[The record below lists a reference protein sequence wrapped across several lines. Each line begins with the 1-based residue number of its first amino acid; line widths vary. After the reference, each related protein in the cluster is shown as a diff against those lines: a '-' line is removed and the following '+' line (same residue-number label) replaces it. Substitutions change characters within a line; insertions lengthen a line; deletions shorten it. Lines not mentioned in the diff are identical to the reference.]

1 MSLVE
6 TAYHHQPLLL
16 VDNIDPSLRSPPV
29 RHIPLHPTY
38 SDQVSAQAKRG
49 PESNDDDSEYDDQE
63 AVRRPKASSS
73 KSSRAG
79 SLPPSRLERK
89 FKCTH
94 PGCDKAYFKPSRLAE
109 HELSHTGERP
119 HKCPECGQSYL
130 RASHLTAHMR
140 THLSKDAKPYTC
152 ERGGCGK
159 SFWTATHLK
168 RHEEMHD
175 RAEVYACEQCES
187 TFNKAHL
194 LREHVA
200 LAHMPE
206 GTKPFICSHEGCEAS
221 FRVRAKLKAHEKT
234 HDPTRYTCSHPS
246 HGSEFP
252 SFPVWSAL
260 QTHMHEAHPPICPHA
275 ECNGRAFKSVN
286 HLKTHLKAHAEQ
298 EADRAVISSR
308 ANGAPGGAV
317 GPDQQATARAG
328 LVPVLADGLSRRARK
343 RKADE
348 LAQASVDAD
357 GGKSPKLRRVMSGE
371 AGKDW
376 FCDHD
381 ECEKRFKTKF
391 ALEAHRRAIHL
402 KIRNHIC
409 PIDGCGKAYPHKA
422 SLTKHIATHSRATT
436 PSDSASAPNAIGV
449 GGGITRPPAT
459 TGNALTGN
467 VREMRRFGCP
477 HFAVED
483 FMAGIDPAIATSLN
497 GQAHAHAHAYSP
509 ARAEEDVPED
519 HPRSQEHEHHEHE
532 QRIAPAPDTAPVH
545 VKQEPDLD
553 LARVPHPCSTLAVR
567 NDAVTPAPVPAF
579 PANENHQNYTPG
591 DAEAEAGAG
600 ANGRCWMRFWRV
612 YDVRRHLK
620 AEHGIELEDMEVRS
634 LLLFTGQTG
643 E

>member
-6 TAYHHQPLLL
+6 TAYPHHHQPLPVT
-16 VDNIDPSLRSPPV
+16 VDNIDPSLRSPTIV
-29 RHIPLHPTY
+29 QSTLRQNYSAPTSHKAKTEEEY
-38 SDQVSAQAKRG
+38 LESDDEG
-49 PESNDDDSEYDDQE
+49 DDPRQ
-63 AVRRPKASSS
+63 PKASSS

-140 THLSKDAKPYTC
+140 THLSKDAKPYRC
-152 ERGGCGK
+152 EREGCEK

-187 TFNKAHL
+187 SFNKAHL

-206 GTKPFICSHEGCEAS
+206 GTKPFICSYEGCEAS
-221 FRVRAKLKAHEKT
+221 FRVKAKLKAHEKT

-246 HGSEFP
+246 HGADFP

-260 QTHMHEAHPPICPHA
+260 QTHMHEAHPPVCPHA

-286 HLKTHLKAHAEQ
+286 HLKSHLKTHAEQ
-298 EADRAVISSR
+298 DADRA
-308 ANGAPGGAV
+308 ALLAKATQGEAY
-317 GPDQQATARAG
+317 QQAASAMEMA
-328 LVPVLADGLSRRARK
+328 PVLADGLSRRARK

-348 LAQASVDAD
+348 LAVQASVDAD

-402 KIRNHIC
+402 KIRNHVC
-409 PIDGCGKAYPHKA
+409 PIEGCGKAYPHKA
-422 SLTKHIATHSRATT
+422 SLTKHIAAHSRAAT
-436 PSDSASAPNAIGV
+436 PSAPGSGSGSLGV
-449 GGGITRPPAT
+449 VDPARTRAPAT
-459 TGNALTGN
+459 AGNALTGN

-477 HFAVED
+477 HFAMDD
-483 FMAGIDPAIATSLN
+483 FMAGIDPAIATSLI
-497 GQAHAHAHAYSP
+497 GHTPPGRALEAPQSSIQHTQQEQP
-509 ARAEEDVPED
+509 ATI
-519 HPRSQEHEHHEHE
+519 EH
-532 QRIAPAPDTAPVH
+532 VV
-545 VKQEPDLD
+545 VKQEPGVEEDEL
-553 LARVPHPCSTLAVR
+553 LHVHEPT
-567 NDAVTPAPVPAF
+567 
-579 PANENHQNYTPG
+579 
-591 DAEAEAGAG
+591 AGAENTVHPEIDNHG
-600 ANGRCWMRFWRV
+600 AGDGAGDGSGDGPGRGRCWMRFWRV

-620 AEHGIELEDMEVRS
+620 AEHNIDLEDMEVRS

>member
-6 TAYHHQPLLL
+6 TAYHQPLPA
-16 VDNIDPSLRSPPV
+16 DNIDPSLRSPTFAQPA
-29 RHIPLHPTY
+29 LHHSY
-38 SDQVSAQAKRG
+38 SAPATTKIE
-49 PESNDDDSEYDDQE
+49 PEQDSEDDDEYQE
-63 AVRRPKASSS
+63 PRQPKASSS

-79 SLPPSRLERK
+79 SLPPSRLERR

-140 THLSKDAKPYTC
+140 THLSKEAKPYQC
-152 ERGGCGK
+152 DREGCGK
-159 SFWTATHLK
+159 TFWTATHLK

-175 RAEVYACEQCES
+175 RAEVYACEQCEN

-221 FRVRAKLKAHEKT
+221 FSVKAKLKAHEKT

-246 HGSEFP
+246 HGSDFP

-275 ECNGRAFKSVN
+275 ECNGRAFKSIN
-286 HLKTHLKAHAEQ
+286 HLKSHLKTHAER
-298 EADRAVISSR
+298 EVDRAALLSK
-308 ANGAPGGAV
+308 GGPS
-317 GPDQQATARAG
+317 GEQAGNSALA

-348 LAQASVDAD
+348 IAQASADAD
-357 GGKSPKLRRVMSGE
+357 GGKSPKLRRITSGE
-371 AGKDW
+371 AGKNW
-376 FCDHD
+376 FCDHED
-381 ECEKRFKTKF
+381 CEKRFKTKF
-391 ALEAHRRAIHL
+391 ALEAHHRAIHL
-402 KIRNHIC
+402 KIRNHLC
-409 PIDGCGKAYPHKA
+409 PIEGCGKAYPHKA
-422 SLTKHIATHSRATT
+422 SLTKHIATHARPTT
-436 PSDSASAPNAIGV
+436 PSAST
-449 GGGITRPPAT
+449 GIESQSQARTRAPAT
-459 TGNALTGN
+459 AGNALTGN

-477 HFAVED
+477 HFAVGD
-483 FMAGIDPAIATSLN
+483 FLAGIDPAIASSLHEH
-497 GQAHAHAHAYSP
+497 GHQLRAP
-509 ARAEEDVPED
+509 A
-519 HPRSQEHEHHEHE
+519 QEHSQPATGSTQQE
-532 QRIAPAPDTAPVH
+532 QGQPIVENVM
-545 VKQEPDLD
+545 VKQEPNVDVDVDVDMHAHTHHPMSMETSETTVHSEHQDTGTDFDL
-553 LARVPHPCSTLAVR
+553 
-567 NDAVTPAPVPAF
+567 
-579 PANENHQNYTPG
+579 G
-591 DAEAEAGAG
+591 
-600 ANGRCWMRFWRV
+600 NGRCWMRFWRV

-620 AEHGIELEDMEVRS
+620 AEHHVDLEDMEVRS